1 MQKNIIFSFIAINLL
16 MLPCAYGETDLEQIT
31 VTATAVDR
39 HSAIEI
45 PCQIDTIKAKEVS
58 SASLGKALSSIAGV
72 NNGSTGSQ
80 AGKPIIRGMGGD
92 RIKVLSN
99 GNSTDFQT
107 FGVRYIATLD
117 PLLASRM
124 EVVRGALGGVVN
136 VLSPYY
142 LSTDDNKTLFKGT
155 FISQYRTNN
164 NEFANALKTQSAIG
178 KFGFNLS
185 ASQRDGDNFNTGK
198 SDAWQHGSKSDLPRF
213 AGELPYTDF
222 ETKSLQAGV
231 GYTQDLY
238 EASLQHTYWQS
249 FQNFLGHTPAPDFNA
264 VTSAGQDLTN
274 NETQFDGS
282 FSLGEWMIK
291 SKISLTNN
299 RRLVAT
305 GTPYEDIKSA
315 INTPKYL
322 DIEVDRKDIK
332 LALQHPEFLGF
343 YGEVGVDWYDKKQTL
358 RSGKLVPTANDN
370 GLGIYLFEEKSM
382 GDIEIQGGIRYDT
395 RKVKAPLDGQNNN
408 YFISKGFFSGDNNE
422 KVWLRC
428 KTNRQMQGLM
438 VLSSL

>member
-1 MQKNIIFSFIAINLL
+1 
-16 MLPCAYGETDLEQIT
+16 
-31 VTATAVDR
+31 
-39 HSAIEI
+39 
-45 PCQIDTIKAKEVS
+45 
-58 SASLGKALSSIAGV
+58 
-72 NNGSTGSQ
+72 
-80 AGKPIIRGMGGD
+80 
-92 RIKVLSN
+92 
-99 GNSTDFQT
+99 
-107 FGVRYIATLD
+107 
-117 PLLASRM
+117 
-124 EVVRGALGGVVN
+124 
-136 VLSPYY
+136 
-142 LSTDDNKTLFKGT
+142 
-155 FISQYRTNN
+155 
-164 NEFANALKTQSAIG
+164 
-178 KFGFNLS
+178 
-185 ASQRDGDNFNTGK
+185 
-198 SDAWQHGSKSDLPRF
+198 
-213 AGELPYTDF
+213 LPYTNF

-238 EASLQHTYWQS
+238 EVSLQHTYWQS
-249 FQNFLGHTPAPDFNA
+249 FQNFLGHTPAPYFNA